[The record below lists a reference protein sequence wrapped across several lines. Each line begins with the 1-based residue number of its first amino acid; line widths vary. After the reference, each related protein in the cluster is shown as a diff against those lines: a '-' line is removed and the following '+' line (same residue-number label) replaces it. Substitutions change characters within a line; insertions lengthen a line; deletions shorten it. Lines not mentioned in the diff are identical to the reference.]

1 MFLVDDDEPH
11 VAQGREQRAAGA
23 YDHARLAAAD
33 EVPLVVALALPHARM
48 HDGHQVAEAATE
60 ARHGLGRERYLG
72 HEHAGR
78 APGRQSRLDGLQVH
92 LGLARARDA
101 VHHHHVP
108 ARGRSRLVYDAQRL
122 GLPGCEGGLGA
133 GREGRR
139 LNARRPAGRQA
150 GGTRGRR
157 LAERVDRHSAHPAA
171 ALHAHDALALQRLER
186 RGHGAELG
194 GQLRHAQLARAQG
207 RHDGRLLDG
216 VLARLEGA
224 ERRAGHHPAVVHLAH
239 GRFLQPPIAL
249 ARAHHAR
256 HAARRR
262 EQAHARRERRQVAL
276 GEPLGACGAFLVEVR
291 LGQRAHDG
299 LEPAQV
305 DAGTRAAR
313 ARAGILVL
321 GAEAVMRF
329 VRRFLGVRARPFRN
343 CGIHLFERHHE
354 THRLPVPERHQ
365 HGAAHQDGQLGCLRR
380 RVFGHEVGVRRVE
393 RLRGD
398 VQYDRCES
406 HDAAVYRFPARAK
419 PGSARMAPCS
429 FEPLSP

>member
-1 MFLVDDDEPH
+1 M
-11 VAQGREQRAAGA
+11 R
-23 YDHARLAAAD
+23 
-33 EVPLVVALALPHARM
+33 
-48 HDGHQVAEAATE
+48 
-60 ARHGLGRERYLG
+60 
-72 HEHAGR
+72 
-78 APGRQSRLDGLQVH
+78 PGRQSRLDGLQVH

-133 GREGRR
+133 GREGC
-139 LNARRPAGRQA
+139 LPAGRQA
-150 GGTRGRR
+150 GSRN
-157 LAERVDRHSAHPAA
+157 AKAAHPAA
-171 ALHAHDALALQRLER
+171 TLHTHDALTLQRLER

-194 GQLRHAQLARAQG
+194 GQLCHAQLARAQG

-256 HAARRR
+256 NAAGRR
-262 EQAHARRERRQVAL
+262 EQAHARRERRQVAF
-276 GEPLGACGAFLVEVR
+276 GEPLRARGAFLVEVR

-305 DAGTRAAR
+305 DAGMRTAG
-313 ARAGILVL
+313 ARAGVLVL

-329 VRRFLGVRARPFRN
+329 MRRFLGVRAWPFRRR
-343 CGIHLFERHHE
+343 GARLFERHHE

-365 HGAAHQDGQLGCLRR
+365 HGAAHQDGQLGRLRL

-419 PGSARMAPCS
+419 PSSARMAPCS